1 MDNYYLIYF
10 LILGVFSFFY
20 FTSSPKKNFILIY
33 FISLF
38 FVVYFGT
45 RSEEI
50 GSDTQSYR
58 WIYTKY
64 IEASKDLKDYISKHS
79 EKSIVFTRLVYY
91 TVKEFGF
98 NNFLFFVSLIEV
110 GMFLL
115 GLLYIKK
122 YFKKN
127 EKFID
132 VILLA
137 LLYGISF
144 FFINI
149 NVNIILNGL
158 AIFTFFLSFI
168 SFLNK
173 KYFISILFLLV
184 SLDFHISIILPFLA
198 ILAVNYSKKINV
210 KYFYAL
216 FIIGIIISFLE
227 INLFGDYS
235 ILFDNISKNKFDS
248 YINFDETEYKTGFR
262 LDFVIFNTIF
272 LLPSLFHKNDIIVA
286 ITKYFCITSFV
297 FFISSE
303 LIYNDRIG
311 LYSWMS
317 LPLILYFFID
327 KIETRHYRIYLILL
341 YLGLNLILVFK

>member
-33 FISLF
+33 IISLF

-50 GSDTQSYR
+50 GSDTQSYK
-58 WIYTKY
+58 WIYTRY
-64 IEASKDLKDYISKHS
+64 IETSDNLTDYINNHT
-79 EKSIVFTRLVYY
+79 EKSVIFTRLVYF

-98 NNFLFFVSLIEV
+98 NTFLVLVALI
-110 GMFLL
+110 GMCMFLL
-115 GLLYIKK
+115 GIFYLKKLFKEKEKFNDSVLLVLLY
-122 YFKKN
+122 
-127 EKFID
+127 
-132 VILLA
+132 A
-137 LLYGISF
+137 MSF

-173 KYFISILFLLV
+173 KYLISILFLLA
-184 SLDFHISIILPFLA
+184 SLDFHISIAIPFFA
-198 ILAVNYSKKINV
+198 ILAVIYSKKISI

-216 FIIGIIISFLE
+216 FVIGVIISFLK

-235 ILFDNISKNKFDS
+235 LLLDNISDNKFDT
-248 YINFDETEYKTGFR
+248 YVNFEETEYRTGFR
-262 LDFVIFNTIF
+262 LDFVIFNAIF
-272 LLPSLFHKNDIIVA
+272 LIPSLFYKNALIEVIS
-286 ITKYFCITSFV
+286 KYFCLTSFV

-311 LYSWMS
+311 LYSWMAIPVILYLFINEKKTS
-317 LPLILYFFID
+317 FYKVITFVLYLSINLFLIL
-327 KIETRHYRIYLILL
+327 K
-341 YLGLNLILVFK
+341 